1 MFDAAKLL
9 GQLIDHTTSPAASGR
24 LSGALAQSGPAGAI
38 GAPQS
43 PAAGSVPATGGDSG
57 GLGSLLS
64 LLASQAQQ
72 ALGTARQEVQSNN
85 PLAIGGLGALAG
97 SLLGGGKGAIGG
109 GLLAA
114 LGSVAFSA
122 LQNSGQAAQ
131 AATASAA
138 PLGAN
143 PGANPLGLDTQED
156 VQSTATLLLRAMI
169 NAAKADGQIDQKE
182 MERILGKLQ
191 EVGSDASARDF
202 VISEMGKPLD
212 LNGLVAAVKSP
223 HQAVQVYAASLLAID
238 VDTPAE
244 TKYLAQLAQA
254 LKLGPEVVG
263 QINGAMGVKV

>member
-1 MFDAAKLL
+1 MFDATKILGELL
-9 GQLIDHTTSPAASGR
+9 DHATSPAASGR
-24 LSGALAQSGPAGAI
+24 LSGALAQSGTPVPGVT
-38 GAPQS
+38 
-43 PAAGSVPATGGDSG
+43 PAAGAPAPAEGGT
-57 GLGSLLS
+57 LGSLLS
-64 LLASQAQQ
+64 MLAGQAQQ
-72 ALGTARQEVQSNN
+72 ALGSAKQEVQANN
-85 PLAIGGLGALAG
+85 PVAIGGLGALAG

-122 LQNSGQAAQ
+122 LQKSGQAPQ
-131 AATASAA
+131 ATAVA
-138 PLGAN
+138 
-143 PGANPLGLDTQED
+143 ANPLGLDTHED
-156 VQSTATLLLRAMI
+156 VQATATLLLRAMI
-169 NAAKADGQIDQKE
+169 NAAKADGQIDAKE
-182 MERILGKLQ
+182 TGRILGKLQ

-202 VISEMGKPLD
+202 VIAEMGKPLD

-254 LKLGPEVVG
+254 LKLGPDVIA

>member
-1 MFDAAKLL
+1 MFDATKLL
-9 GQLIDHTTSPAASGR
+9 GQLIDHATTPAASGR

-38 GAPQS
+38 GVPQS
-43 PAAGSVPATGGDSG
+43 PAAGSVPATGSDTGS
-57 GLGSLLS
+57 LGSLLGI
-64 LLASQAQQ
+64 LASHAQQ

-85 PLAIGGLGALAG
+85 PVAIGGLGALAG

-131 AATASAA
+131 AAT
-138 PLGAN
+138 GAN
-143 PGANPLGLDTQED
+143 PLGTPLGNPLGLDTHED

-191 EVGSDASARDF
+191 EAGSDASARDF

-212 LNGLVAAVKSP
+212 LNGLVAAVKTP

-254 LKLGPEVVG
+254 LKLGPDVVA